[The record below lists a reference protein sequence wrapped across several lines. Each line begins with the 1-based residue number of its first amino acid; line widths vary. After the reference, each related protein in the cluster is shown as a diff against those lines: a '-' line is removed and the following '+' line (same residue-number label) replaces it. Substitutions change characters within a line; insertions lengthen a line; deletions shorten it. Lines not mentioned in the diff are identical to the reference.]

1 MEMREGRDAGS
12 SAWFSLL
19 VASPARAQPYASSSL
34 TPRSE
39 SGVWLVSSLLPSAFL
54 PWCWLEFRGEI
65 KVGMKALWAWS
76 PSAALT
82 DWVLLGFYWF
92 PL

>member
-1 MEMREGRDAGS
+1 MGMREGRDAGS

-39 SGVWLVSSLLPSAFL
+39 SGVWLVCSLLPSAFL
-54 PWCWLEFRGEI
+54 PWCWLEFWGEI
-65 KVGMKALWAWS
+65 KVGKKGLWTWS
-76 PSAALT
+76 PSATLT
-82 DWVLLGFYWF
+82 DWVLLGFCWF
-92 PL
+92 LL